1 MGWEIDVV
9 QGYHMAYVVGYRISD
24 RVGDILDTRSKTRVH
39 DISWSW
45 LDLVNVYSQVL
56 AVFDFEF
63 TAC

>member
-1 MGWEIDVV
+1 MV

-24 RVGDILDTRSKTRVH
+24 IGGDMLDTRSKTRVP

-45 LDLVNVYSQVL
+45 FDLVTVYSQVL